1 MSEHGELAGLA
12 IVHIDPTRV
21 LCHVLGCCGQDHSVH
36 CCGRPDY
43 RRAAEELAGCLA
55 RLHAG
60 GGKTLQAALAADA
73 LLAVELCDA

>member
-1 MSEHGELAGLA
+1 MCHMYAM
-12 IVHIDPTRV
+12 PTRKA
-21 LCHVLGCCGQDHSVH
+21 S

-60 GGKTLQAALAADA
+60 GGKALQAALAADA